1 MRLRKQLKE
10 SGEPVIYLEIAPRTL
25 WLYVM
30 LKVSGKIMV
39 FDDVKDTCYNP
50 ITDTTLANLEDYVP
64 WSRELDKRVLKD
76 DEVQLPG
83 SIKDLFG
90 WE

>member
-1 MRLRKQLKE
+1 
-10 SGEPVIYLEIAPRTL
+10 
-25 WLYVM
+25 
-30 LKVSGKIMV
+30 MV